1 MKLDDPAMHV
11 AALKRAFV
19 SEEAMDEI
27 NGVPPPRPA
36 GNKRDYQG
44 NRTPQMKQRV
54 NKKKRCGD
62 VEGTM
67 AQINAIGCGV
77 HVLRAVK

>member
-1 MKLDDPAMHV
+1 MKLVDPATHV
-11 AALKRAFV
+11 AALKMAFV

-27 NGVPPPRPA
+27 NGVPPPKPA

-44 NRTPQMKQRV
+44 NRAPQMKQRV
-54 NKKKRCGD
+54 DKKKRCGD

-67 AQINAIGCGV
+67 AQINAIG
-77 HVLRAVK
+77 